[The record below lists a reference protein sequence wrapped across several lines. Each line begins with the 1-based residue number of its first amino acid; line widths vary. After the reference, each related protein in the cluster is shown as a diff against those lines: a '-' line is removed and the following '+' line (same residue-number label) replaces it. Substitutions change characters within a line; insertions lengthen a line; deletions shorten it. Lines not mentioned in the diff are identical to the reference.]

1 MEVVIGPLLA
11 LIIGIK
17 YSDIKSKK
25 NLKELEALKAEMNSR
40 VEMVETNVDKVDK
53 EILKKTLQVV
63 LPIAQATERLQNA
76 VGVK

>member
-17 YSDIKSKK
+17 YSDIKNKK
-25 NLKELEALKAEMNSR
+25 NLEQLETLKAEMSSR
-40 VEMVETNVDKVDK
+40 VETVETSVDKIDK
-53 EILKKTLQVV
+53 EILKKTLQIV

>member
-17 YSDIKSKK
+17 YSDIKNKK
-25 NLKELEALKAEMNSR
+25 NLKELETLKAEMSTR
-40 VEMVETNVDKVDK
+40 VEAVEGNVEKIDR
-53 EILKKTLQVV
+53 EILKKTLQIV
-63 LPIAQATERLQNA
+63 LPIAQATERLQNE

>member
-17 YSDIKSKK
+17 YSDIKSKR
-25 NLKELEALKAEMNSR
+25 NLKEFEALKAEMNSR
-40 VEMVETNVDKVDK
+40 VEMIETNVDKVDK

>member
-17 YSDIKSKK
+17 YSDIKSKR

>member
-17 YSDIKSKK
+17 YSDIRNKK
-25 NLKELEALKAEMNSR
+25 NLEQLETLKAEMSSR
-40 VEMVETNVDKVDK
+40 VETVETSVDKIDK
-53 EILKKTLQVV
+53 EILKKTLQIV

>member
-11 LIIGIK
+11 LVIGIK
-17 YSDIKSKK
+17 YSDFKNKKS
-25 NLKELEALKAEMNSR
+25 LKELESFKAEINGRIES
-40 VEMVETNVDKVDK
+40 VETDVTKIDK

-63 LPIAQATERLQNA
+63 LPIAQATERLQTA

>member
-17 YSDIKSKK
+17 YSDIKNKR